1 MLLKPFKLHTPETLN
16 SALNLYN
23 EMEGVRIQAGGT
35 FLINNLKLLKKKGT
49 KTPENVLSL
58 AHIRDL
64 KGIVEADNKI
74 IIKPMTT
81 LDELACS
88 IILTDH
94 LSVLK
99 TVARNIATQQIRN
112 MATMGGNLTCRYTWT
127 EIPAAMIALGADM
140 HFADADGREEV
151 LPAEEFFK
159 NAAKTGKI
167 LTYVTIKKERGASAS
182 YFRVKKSLYV
192 DIPILSLCV
201 KTRFAGKNFENTVV
215 AVNNGVAFAQ
225 RDHALEGFLNGRSA
239 TDQTVEEA
247 LARLDASIYDARSTD
262 YKRHMFRV
270 GIKTALRELIQ
281 RENRLPAK
289 R

>member
-1 MLLKPFKLHTPETLN
+1 MLLKPFKLHFPRTLD
-16 SALNLYN
+16 SALNLYKG
-23 EMEGVRIQAGGT
+23 MEGVRIQAGGT
-35 FLINNLKLLKKKGT
+35 FLINNLKLLKKKGV
-49 KTPENVLSL
+49 KTPENILSL

-64 KGIVEADNKI
+64 KGIGGADNKI
-74 IIKPMTT
+74 IIKSMTT
-81 LDELACS
+81 LDELLCS
-88 IILTDH
+88 IVRTDN

-112 MATMGGNLTCRYTWT
+112 MATVGGNLTCRYTWT
-127 EIPAAMIALGADM
+127 EMPAAMIALEADM
-140 HFADADGREEV
+140 HFAGADGREEI

-159 NAAKTGKI
+159 NEAKTDKI
-167 LTYVTIKKERGASAS
+167 FTHVTIKKERGALTA

-192 DIPILSLCV
+192 DIPILSLCI
-201 KTRFAGKNFENTVV
+201 KTRFADRNFENTVV

-225 RDHALEGFLNGRSA
+225 RDYALEGFLNGRPA
-239 TDQTVEEA
+239 TDRTVEEA

-270 GIKTALRELIQ
+270 GIKTTLRELIQ
-281 RENRLPAK
+281 QKSRLPEK